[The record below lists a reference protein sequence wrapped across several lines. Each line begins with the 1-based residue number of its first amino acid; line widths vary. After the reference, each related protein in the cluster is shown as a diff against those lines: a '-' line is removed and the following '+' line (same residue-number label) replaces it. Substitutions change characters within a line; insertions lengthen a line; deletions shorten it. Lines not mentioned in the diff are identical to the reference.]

1 VLYPTTTLVVLSSAL
16 FYGNGRHTTKRT
28 GPDRIDHR
36 PLCQLDRSKDAPEV
50 GIALGSNI
58 NGDDVKEGD
67 DLYIECHIRANP
79 AFHKLQWT
87 HNVSSSPIFF
97 FCFVL
102 FCFVFIKDV
111 ADLQIMYTVHTS
123 GRQPTDTLVYWP
135 GPGPGWLV
143 GPGLALAAA
152 LRRVEL

>member
-1 VLYPTTTLVVLSSAL
+1 MCYIPPPLWSSCLRVL

-28 GPDRIDHR
+28 GPDLTDHP

-87 HNVSSSPIFF
+87 HNVKLLSYSFLFLFF
-97 FCFVL
+97 GLVIL
-102 FCFVFIKDV
+102 FKDV
-111 ADLQIMYTVHTS
+111 ADL
-123 GRQPTDTLVYWP
+123 
-135 GPGPGWLV
+135 
-143 GPGLALAAA
+143 
-152 LRRVEL
+152 